1 LFLPFFFTSYARLEL
16 QVVYIRLPA
25 LIRSIVNIMDTVRT
39 LKVCVCNLS
48 LSFMGCVYP
57 YIDGLIVVYT
67 VSEVDLNMQ
76 GGGLCASACAQNS

>member
-1 LFLPFFFTSYARLEL
+1 
-16 QVVYIRLPA
+16 
-25 LIRSIVNIMDTVRT
+25 MDTVRT